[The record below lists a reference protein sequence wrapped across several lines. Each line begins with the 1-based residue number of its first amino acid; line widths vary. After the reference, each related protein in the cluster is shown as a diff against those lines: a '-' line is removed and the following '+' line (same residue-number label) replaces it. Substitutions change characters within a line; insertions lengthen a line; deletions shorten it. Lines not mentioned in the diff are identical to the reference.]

1 MLFKDAEIRNAG
13 KVGRKEKENFC
24 PRKNKNPEEKTR
36 VLRGRAKLG
45 ALRCVALRKGRMAS

>member
-45 ALRCVALRKGRMAS
+45 ALRCVA